1 MSFTFTYGA
10 DSANANQAD
19 VVIKLI
25 SGEELKQP
33 AGDKVWVQA
42 SIDDEVRKRHARG
55 LFKGARGQRETI
67 ATLGLHASDYVI
79 FVGYEGQATADGL
92 REAAAGAAKT
102 VRKLRAK
109 TVHVLLPKH
118 VIDGTADCHP
128 ERAAQ
133 SLSEGFVLGWY
144 ERPKRKREHEQAAD
158 SIDIRFVPEEGIEQ
172 DDAAAARWSYGIKRG
187 QLFADGVIFARDL
200 TNMPGNEL
208 IPEGLAEYAEEIA
221 HRYGFD
227 VEIIDE
233 FTAIDQG
240 MGGLI
245 GVGKGSVHPPRMIV
259 LHYQGAEDSS
269 DVWGIVGKGITFD
282 TGGISLKRAEG
293 MEDMI
298 GDMGGAAAILGAMRI
313 IGELKP
319 RVNVVAVIAA
329 AENMP
334 SDRSMKPGDVL
345 VTMSGLTVE
354 VVNTDAE
361 GRLVLADAMTTA
373 IRRGATHLI
382 DVATL
387 TGAVEVALGNVATGA
402 VTNNE
407 LLLQEV
413 IRAGRS
419 SGERIWPFPSY
430 PEYRKQIESD
440 AADLKNSGGR
450 YGGTITGG
458 LFIGAFVE
466 ERPWVHLDIAGTSWL
481 KAARG
486 WESKGA
492 TGVMVRT
499 LAELLA
505 TRQ

>member
-1 MSFTFTYGA
+1 MKFQFTYGA
-10 DSANANQAD
+10 AAGSGDSAPVDAA
-19 VVIKLI
+19 VKLI
-25 SGEELKQP
+25 TREELQEQ
-33 AGDKVWVQA
+33 AGGPWIHPQVDA
-42 SIDDEVRKRHARG
+42 ELVRLHAKG
-55 LFKGARGQRETI
+55 LFKGARGQKEAI
-67 ATLGLHASDYVI
+67 ATLGLHLAAQAL
-79 FVGYEGQATADGL
+79 FVGYGGATADEL
-92 REAAAGAAKT
+92 REAGAVAAKGLKRLKARS
-102 VRKLRAK
+102 VQ
-109 TVHVLLPKH
+109 VLLPAAVLNGH
-118 VIDGTADCHP
+118 DDCGA

-133 SLSEGFVLGWY
+133 SFTEGLMLGWY
-144 ERPKRKREHEQAAD
+144 ERPKRKGEHSAD
-158 SIDIRFVPEEGIEQ
+158 AERLDVRFVPEVQAG
-172 DDAAAARWSYGIKRG
+172 DDQAAAARWSAGMKRG
-187 QLFADGVIFARDL
+187 ELFAEGALFARDL

-208 IPEGLAEYAEEIA
+208 IPEGLAEYAEEIG

-233 FTAIDQG
+233 FTAIDMG

-245 GVGKGSVHPPRMIV
+245 GVGKGSAHPPRMIV
-259 LHYQGAEDSS
+259 LHYEGAPESE

-293 MEDMI
+293 MEEMI
-298 GDMGGAAAILGAMRI
+298 GDMGGAAAVLGTMRI

-319 RVNVVAVIAA
+319 KINVLAVIAA

-334 SDRSMKPGDVL
+334 SDRALKPGDVI
-345 VTMSGLTVE
+345 VTMSGRTVE

-361 GRLVLADAMTTA
+361 GRLVLADALTTA
-373 IRRGATHLI
+373 IRRGATRLI

-402 VTNNE
+402 VANDE
-407 LLLQEV
+407 LLLQDV
-413 IRAGRS
+413 IRAGRT

-430 PEYRKQIESD
+430 PEYRKQLDSD

-458 LFIGAFVE
+458 LFIGAFAE
-466 ERPWVHLDIAGTSWL
+466 DRPWVHLDIAGTSWL
-481 KAARG
+481 KSARG

-499 LAELLA
+499 LAELLSS
-505 TRQ
+505 R